1 MIQLPDNANALIKQN
16 QYPEI
21 ITYIRGLLESMQ
33 GDEASWDKR
42 DGDIYEASFNE
53 LFGGD
58 QFVVET
64 EDDLLKVEGVGG
76 FATDTLYPGIY
87 RNLKE
92 HDYAVFDLCMKLSYD
107 DNALVICMLC
117 NNNGGGPSFFV
128 PYTMCPD
135 KLEKSIDASETF

>member
-21 ITYIRGLLESMQ
+21 ITYIRGLLENMQ
-33 GDEASWDKR
+33 GEEASWDKR

-58 QFVVET
+58 QFVVEN
-64 EDDLLKVEGVGG
+64 EEDLLEVEGVGNKG
-76 FATDTLYPGIY
+76 DTIY
-87 RNLKE
+87 CNLKE

-107 DNALVICMLC
+107 DNAFVVCMLC

-128 PYTMCPD
+128 PYNMCPD